1 MTGDQ
6 ADMVARLKSVLP
18 LRWFS
23 DTTPVLD
30 AVLSGLADVWSWAY
44 DLVSFA
50 REQTRTATARGIWLD
65 MIANDL
71 FGVRLLRRTNE
82 ADDAFRQRIQQEI
95 VRPRA
100 TREAI
105 ILALTELTSRA
116 PVIFEPA
123 QAGDTGG
130 WGGTP
135 GNAAASNGLGY
146 GAAGAWGS
154 LAMPFQ
160 VFVTAFRPA
169 DNGIAAV
176 AGWGGPAGYG
186 AGAIEYGDLAMVT
199 GPVTDAD
206 LYAAV
211 AAVMPVAG
219 TAWMQI
225 SN

>member
-6 ADMVARLKSVLP
+6 SDMAARLKSVLP
-18 LRWFS
+18 LGWFS

-30 AVLSGLADVWSWAY
+30 AVLSGLATVWSWAY
-44 DLVSFA
+44 ELVSFA
-50 REQTRTATARGIWLD
+50 RQQTRIATAAGIWLD
-65 MIANDL
+65 VIANDL
-71 FGVRLLRRTNE
+71 FGIRLLRRTNE
-82 ADDAFRQRIQQEI
+82 SDDAFRQRIQQEI
-95 VRPRA
+95 GRPRA
-100 TREAI
+100 TRDAI
-105 ILALTELTSRA
+105 VVALTELTSRA

-130 WGGTP
+130 WGAAS
-135 GNAAASNGLGY
+135 GNAAAANGLGY

-154 LAMPFQ
+154 LSMPFQ

-169 DNGIAAV
+169 GSGIAAV

-186 AGAIEYGDLAMVT
+186 AGAIEYGDLSMVT
-199 GPVTDAD
+199 GPVTDAY

-211 AAVMPVAG
+211 AAVMPAAG

>member
-6 ADMVARLKSVLP
+6 TDMVARLKAVLP

-30 AVLSGLADVWSWAY
+30 AVLSGLAVVWSWTY

-50 REQTRTATARGIWLD
+50 RQQTRIATAAGIWLD
-65 MIANDL
+65 MIANDF
-71 FGVRLLRRTNE
+71 FGARLSRRTGE
-82 ADDAFRQRIQQEI
+82 ADDAFRSRIQQEI
-95 VRPRA
+95 ARPRA
-100 TREAI
+100 TRHAI
-105 ILALTELTSRA
+105 VVALTELTSRT

-130 WGGTP
+130 WGGIA
-135 GNAAASNGLGY
+135 GGAALSNGLGY
-146 GAAGAWGS
+146 GTAGAWGS

-160 VFVTAFRPA
+160 VFVTAFRAPEG
-169 DNGIAAV
+169 GIAAV

-186 AGAIEYGDLAMVT
+186 IGAIEYGDLTMVT

-211 AAVMPVAG
+211 AAVMPAAA

>member
-6 ADMVARLKSVLP
+6 TDMMARLKSVLP

-44 DLVSFA
+44 GLVAFA
-50 REQTRTATARGIWLD
+50 RQQTRIATAAGIWLD

-71 FGVRLLRRTNE
+71 FGAWLSRRPSE
-82 ADDAFRQRIQQEI
+82 ADDAFRQRIKQEI
-95 VRPRA
+95 ARPRA
-100 TREAI
+100 TRDAI
-105 ILALTELTSRA
+105 VVALTQLTSRT

-130 WGGTP
+130 WGGVAAGGP
-135 GNAAASNGLGY
+135 AANALGY

-154 LAMPFQ
+154 LGMPFQ

-169 DNGIAAV
+169 DGGIAAV
-176 AGWGGPAGYG
+176 AGWDGPAGYG
-186 AGAIEYGDLAMVT
+186 AGAIEYGSLAMIT

-206 LYAAV
+206 IYAAV
-211 AAVMPVAG
+211 AAVMPAAG
-219 TAWMQI
+219 TAWIQI